1 MADPGFRLRIRFAKT
16 GRLRFLSHLE
26 VMRASERSVRRAGLP
41 YSITQG
47 FSPKMRVAFGPAL
60 PVGTAGLREYFD
72 VWLSAY
78 VPAGEAQG
86 RLAALSPEALVPVF
100 AGYVAE
106 KGPSLSAALT
116 IARYEV
122 TVAAPAMG
130 PERLDEALRD
140 VVGAGELAVEHRGK
154 LKVFDLT
161 RALPKEPGVR
171 SAEDGLVVD
180 ITTRMGPE
188 GSLRPESLVDIALVR
203 SGLLGRISSVTR
215 TALFVETKDG
225 WSEALE

>member
-122 TVAAPAMG
+122 T
-130 PERLDEALRD
+130 LRD